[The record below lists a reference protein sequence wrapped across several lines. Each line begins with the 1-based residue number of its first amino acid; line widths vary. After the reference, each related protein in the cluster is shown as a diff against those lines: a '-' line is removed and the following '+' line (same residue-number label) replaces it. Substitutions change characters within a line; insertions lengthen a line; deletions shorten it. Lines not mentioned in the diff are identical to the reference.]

1 MQVFIIIIAIF
12 FFQVNN
18 FAEIGANFQ
27 NTIDKPMKI
36 LYNNLVFYF
45 AMLKIS
51 QIHSCE
57 LTRRCGKGNARLSNE
72 QLAVM
77 LGVTPEEVAARIA
90 DYEKRGVI
98 KGYSVILNE
107 ELADKN
113 AVTAFIEVKVTPKAD
128 FGFDEL
134 ARTIMMYDEVDS
146 VTLMSG
152 SFDLAV
158 TLSGTNYKEIALFV
172 AKRLSSIDG
181 VISTSTHF
189 VLKQYKEQ
197 GFFIEN
203 EAADERGFVSP

>member
-1 MQVFIIIIAIF
+1 MRHGKERMVLFMDSLI
-12 FFQVNN
+12 
-18 FAEIGANFQ
+18 
-27 NTIDKPMKI
+27 K
-36 LYNNLVFYF
+36 LL
-45 AMLKIS
+45 
-51 QIHSCE
+51 
-57 LTRRCGKGNARLSNE
+57 KGNARLSNE

-181 VISTSTHF
+181 VIATSTHF

-203 EAADERGFVSP
+203 DAADERGFVSP

>member
-1 MQVFIIIIAIF
+1 MRHGKERMVLFMDSLI
-12 FFQVNN
+12 
-18 FAEIGANFQ
+18 
-27 NTIDKPMKI
+27 K
-36 LYNNLVFYF
+36 LL
-45 AMLKIS
+45 
-51 QIHSCE
+51 
-57 LTRRCGKGNARLSNE
+57 KGNARLSNE
-72 QLAVM
+72 QLAGM

>member
-1 MQVFIIIIAIF
+1 MDSLI
-12 FFQVNN
+12 
-18 FAEIGANFQ
+18 
-27 NTIDKPMKI
+27 K
-36 LYNNLVFYF
+36 LL
-45 AMLKIS
+45 
-51 QIHSCE
+51 
-57 LTRRCGKGNARLSNE
+57 KGNARLSNE

-197 GFFIEN
+197 GLFIEN

>member
-1 MQVFIIIIAIF
+1 MDSLI
-12 FFQVNN
+12 
-18 FAEIGANFQ
+18 
-27 NTIDKPMKI
+27 K
-36 LYNNLVFYF
+36 LL
-45 AMLKIS
+45 
-51 QIHSCE
+51 
-57 LTRRCGKGNARLSNE
+57 KGNARLSNE
-72 QLAVM
+72 QLSVM

>member
-1 MQVFIIIIAIF
+1 MDSLI
-12 FFQVNN
+12 
-18 FAEIGANFQ
+18 
-27 NTIDKPMKI
+27 K
-36 LYNNLVFYF
+36 LL
-45 AMLKIS
+45 
-51 QIHSCE
+51 
-57 LTRRCGKGNARLSNE
+57 KGNARLSNE

-90 DYEKRGVI
+90 EYEKRCVI

>member
-1 MQVFIIIIAIF
+1 MDSLI
-12 FFQVNN
+12 
-18 FAEIGANFQ
+18 
-27 NTIDKPMKI
+27 K
-36 LYNNLVFYF
+36 LL
-45 AMLKIS
+45 
-51 QIHSCE
+51 
-57 LTRRCGKGNARLSNE
+57 KGNARLSNE

-98 KGYSVILNE
+98 QGYSVILNE

>member
-1 MQVFIIIIAIF
+1 MDSLI
-12 FFQVNN
+12 
-18 FAEIGANFQ
+18 
-27 NTIDKPMKI
+27 K
-36 LYNNLVFYF
+36 LL
-45 AMLKIS
+45 
-51 QIHSCE
+51 
-57 LTRRCGKGNARLSNE
+57 KGNARLSNE

-172 AKRLSSIDG
+172 AKRLTSIDG

>member
-1 MQVFIIIIAIF
+1 MDSLI
-12 FFQVNN
+12 
-18 FAEIGANFQ
+18 
-27 NTIDKPMKI
+27 K
-36 LYNNLVFYF
+36 LL
-45 AMLKIS
+45 
-51 QIHSCE
+51 
-57 LTRRCGKGNARLSNE
+57 KGNARLSNE

-172 AKRLSSIDG
+172 AQRLSTIDG

-189 VLKQYKEQ
+189 VLKRYKEK

-203 EAADERGFVSP
+203 DSVDERGLVSP

>member
-1 MQVFIIIIAIF
+1 MRHGKERMVLFMDSLI
-12 FFQVNN
+12 
-18 FAEIGANFQ
+18 
-27 NTIDKPMKI
+27 K
-36 LYNNLVFYF
+36 LL
-45 AMLKIS
+45 
-51 QIHSCE
+51 
-57 LTRRCGKGNARLSNE
+57 KGNARLSNE
-72 QLAVM
+72 PLAVM

>member
-1 MQVFIIIIAIF
+1 MDSLI
-12 FFQVNN
+12 
-18 FAEIGANFQ
+18 
-27 NTIDKPMKI
+27 K
-36 LYNNLVFYF
+36 LL
-45 AMLKIS
+45 
-51 QIHSCE
+51 
-57 LTRRCGKGNARLSNE
+57 KGNARLSNE

-77 LGVTPEEVAARIA
+77 LGTDADSVARQIAEYEE
-90 DYEKRGVI
+90 KGVI
-98 KGYSVILNE
+98 KGYSAVINE

-113 AVTAFIEVKVTPKAD
+113 AVTAFIEVKITPKAE

-172 AKRLSSIDG
+172 AQRLSTIEG

-197 GFFIEN
+197 GFFIAD
-203 EAADERGFVSP
+203 EAEDERGLVSP